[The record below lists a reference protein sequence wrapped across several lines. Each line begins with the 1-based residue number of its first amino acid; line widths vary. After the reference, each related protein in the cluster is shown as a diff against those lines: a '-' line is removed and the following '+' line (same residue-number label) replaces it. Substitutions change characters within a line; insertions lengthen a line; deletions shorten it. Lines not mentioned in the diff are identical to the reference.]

1 MEGLISFGNKRNYE
15 DFKKQ
20 IPVTV
25 LPLFDSI
32 REFCFSL
39 GDKVIEDVR
48 MHRVVFCKSM
58 TFRWFVDVEPEREGV
73 IIKIQKSRK
82 DPIQIIQVKIDQEIS
97 EISQTIKDAFEEIT
111 KSFIGNTII
120 ENMKAM
126 QNRMQNQHIL
136 TISVHP
142 LVRL

>member
-1 MEGLISFGNKRNYE
+1 MEGIISFGNKRSYE

-20 IPVTV
+20 IPSSV

-39 GDKVIEDVR
+39 GENVVEDVR

-58 TFRWFVDVEPEREGV
+58 TFRWFVDVEPQRDGV

-82 DPIQIIQVKIDQEIS
+82 EPVQIIQIKKDQQIS
-97 EISQTIKDAFEEIT
+97 EFNQMLKVAFEEI
-111 KSFIGNTII
+111 
-120 ENMKAM
+120 
-126 QNRMQNQHIL
+126 H
-136 TISVHP
+136 
-142 LVRL
+142 